1 MDTLYYVFIGLFLLV
16 VLFLIFLKLK
26 TRYFGDIFI
35 LDDEDEFDISIYLY
49 IHYSMDDIKKIKNGK
64 YVKVKIIKK
73 RKY

>member
-35 LDDEDEFDISIYLY
+35 LDDEDEFDISIY